1 MAKAKKISLQLTPYF
16 TIQVFSKVIRLGDII
31 NFDGQKNFTSPV
43 VKECTFYINPIIAK
57 GKDKYNL
64 LNIDD
69 ARVRNALSKLSEES
83 TIVAYLTDKTDE
95 NFIDQV
101 KFISG
106 WLCPQLSSD
115 VSQIDFLSIIR
126 QSKTYQRYIANA
138 YGIPEKNSTKSDALL
153 LTTKSLLKVL
163 GVNGPSRDTI
173 NKYFKES
180 TFTKITKNTSPK
192 MSLDD
197 AISSWNTFAEN
208 QHYPNYEQVVSLFAI
223 KNPKYL
229 KRFFDRVQH
238 LEQGSNEYNKF
249 AEDFNVQL
257 MKAQNEQL

>member
-1 MAKAKKISLQLTPYF
+1 MAKTKKISLQLTPYF
-16 TIQVFSKVIRLGDII
+16 TVQVFSRTIKIGDII
-31 NFDGQKNFTSPV
+31 GFEEQQNFTSTP
-43 VKECTFYINPIIAK
+43 VKECRFCISPLVSK
-57 GKDKYNL
+57 QKDKYSL

-69 ARVRNALSKLSEES
+69 VRVKDSLSKLSEES
-83 TIVAYLTDKTDE
+83 TIIAYLLDKTDE
-95 NFIDQV
+95 SFLDQV

-115 VSQIDFLSIIR
+115 VSQKKFLSIIR
-126 QSKTYQRYIANA
+126 SNKEYQRYIANA
-138 YGIPEKNSTKSDALL
+138 YDIPIKNSTKTDNSL

-180 TFTKITKNTSPK
+180 TFTKITKNASPK

-208 QHYPNYEQVVSLFAI
+208 QHYPNYEQVVSLFSI

-229 KRFFDRVQH
+229 KRFFDRILQ
-238 LEQGSNEYNKF
+238 LEQGSDEYTKF
-249 AEDFNVQL
+249 AKDFNVQL
-257 MKAQNEQL
+257 MKAQREQI